1 MKGLIKEKQIENH
14 ILAWLKFK
22 GIFTFKIKSMGT
34 FDEKLGRF
42 RAPSP
47 WYRKGVAD
55 ILGIYKGKFIAI
67 EVKSAKG
74 RLSPFQEIFLKDVT
88 NEGGIAILARS
99 VEDLEAQMKIID
111 VKLFDKG
118 EV

>member
-1 MKGLIKEKQIENH
+1 MPSKEKIIENH

-22 GIFTFKIKSMGT
+22 GIFSFKIKSMGT
-34 FDEKLGRF
+34 YDPKIGRF

-55 ILGIYKGKFIAI
+55 ILGIYKGKFLAI
-67 EVKSAKG
+67 EVKTKVG
-74 RLSPFQEIFLKDVT
+74 KISPFQESFLKDVT
-88 NEGGIAILARS
+88 EEGGIAIVARS
-99 VEDLEAQMKIID
+99 VEDLENQMKVID

-118 EV
+118 EI